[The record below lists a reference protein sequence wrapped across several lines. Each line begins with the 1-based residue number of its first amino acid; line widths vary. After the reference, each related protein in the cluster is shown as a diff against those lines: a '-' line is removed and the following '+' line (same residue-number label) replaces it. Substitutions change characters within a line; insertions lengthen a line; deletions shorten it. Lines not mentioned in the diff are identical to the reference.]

1 MEGVGLEE
9 VEHAALNKEQLR
21 GCLLRSEALHL
32 RRKHLPPEKLDHG
45 IVEAQFQ
52 RGVLAELSEV
62 RFQQPLGGWIE
73 IQAPRNMGVVLGQ
86 G

>member
-9 VEHAALNKEQLR
+9 VEHAALNEEQLR
-21 GCLLRSEALHL
+21 GCLLRQALYL
-32 RRKHLPPEKLDHG
+32 RRKYLPPQKLDHR
-45 IVEAQFQ
+45 IVEAQFE
-52 RGVLAELSEV
+52 RGVLAELSEI
-62 RFQQPLGGWIE
+62 RFKQPLGGQIE